1 MTKYSDIDL
10 DLEKYIFLW
19 NAKEGNYGIY
29 DLTWELGQYD
39 LTIED
44 KYKIARQVLTELLND
59 GLLILEKFTD
69 HTLDKK
75 IELVSLDQIDNILN
89 NPASWYPCNEIYAI
103 DITEKG
109 DKYLTDYDTADNIDK
124 INKRYKTK

>member
-10 DLEKYIFLW
+10 GLEKYIFLW

-44 KYKIARQVLTELLND
+44 KYKIARQLLTELLKD

-69 HTLDKK
+69 DTLVNK
-75 IELVSLDQIDNILN
+75 IEIVSLDKIDIILN
-89 NPASWYPCNEIYAI
+89 NPANWYPCNEIYAI

-109 DKYLTDYDTADNIDK
+109 DKYITDYDTADNVDK
-124 INKRYKTK
+124 INKRYQIK

>member
-10 DLEKYIFLW
+10 DLEKYVFLW

-29 DLTWELGQYD
+29 ELTWELGNYD
-39 LTIED
+39 LSIED
-44 KYKIARQVLTELLND
+44 KYKIARQLLTELLNK
-59 GLLILEKFTD
+59 GLLILEKYTD

-75 IELVSLDQIDNILN
+75 IELASLDKIDTILN
-89 NPASWYPCNEIYAI
+89 NPNNWYPCNEIYAI

-109 DKYLTDYDTADNIDK
+109 NKYLTDYNTAENIDK
-124 INKRYKTK
+124 INNRYKTK

>member
-10 DLEKYIFLW
+10 GLEKYIFLW
-19 NAKEGNYGIY
+19 NAKEGNPGIY
-29 DLTWELGQYD
+29 ELTYELAHYD

-44 KYKIARQVLTELLND
+44 KYKIARELLTELLND

-75 IELVSLDQIDNILN
+75 IEVVSLDKIDTLLN
-89 NPASWYPCNEIYAI
+89 NPFNWYPCNEMYAI

-109 DKYLTDYDTADNIDK
+109 DKYLAEYCSPDNIDK
-124 INKRYKTK
+124 INKRYGVK